1 MADVKRGYALEVAGD
16 HTHRIYVYLRDADRF
31 PFSSAVGATAVEKW
45 ASNLIFFASDKREEE
60 VVRALCSCFLRRSV
74 QRLFVVQQVVK
85 GDEDELADKLV
96 EAASALSPR
105 TFRYIGYPKR
115 SEGVVGKAMF
125 ERGLG
130 FSPTSFTSVLY
141 GGVIEKKGVAFFGV
155 SQREPFQRE
164 MVRGEDFVSKAQ
176 YKMEELLS
184 SLNLLQQIQPK
195 SILDLGASP
204 GGWSM
209 QVAQAFPDSR
219 VLAVDKGSLHPS
231 VLALPNITHSATT
244 LTPANAESVLSP
256 HSPFDVVVCD
266 VNMHPAEA
274 CTLLRPVLSY
284 LRSGGVLV
292 FTIKCFFKQVKA
304 SGSDLI
310 DTVKRFL
317 SPGHRPRGRG
327 EEGEKASGDGGA
339 AADAH
344 ESEEEGGHSFTNIEV
359 VWLVANTIHER
370 TVVAVKE

>member
-1 MADVKRGYALEVAGD
+1 MEDVKRGFAVEVVND
-16 HTHRIYVYLRDADRF
+16 HTHRMYVYLHDKERYPYHA
-31 PFSSAVGATAVEKW
+31 AVGATTVERW
-45 ASNLIFFASDKREEE
+45 ASDLIFFASDKREEE
-60 VVRALCSCFLRRSV
+60 VAAVLKNAFFRRYV
-74 QRLFVVQQVVK
+74 QRLFVVSTAPISS
-85 GDEDELADKLV
+85 EEELADKLV

-105 TFRYIGYPKR
+105 TFRYIGYPKKKER
-115 SEGVVGKAMF
+115 SMCDLLSV
-125 ERGLG
+125 RGMEL
-130 FSPTSFTSVLY
+130 SPTSFTSVLY

-266 VNMHPAEA
+266 INVHPAEA

-292 FTIKCFFKQVKA
+292 FTVKCLAKKMKA
-304 SGSDLI
+304 AESGLI
-310 DTVKRFL
+310 DVVKRFL
-317 SPGHRPRGRG
+317 SPSSASAGASADASADADARVAEQKIEG
-327 EEGEKASGDGGA
+327 GEKGNGTFS
-339 AADAH
+339 
-344 ESEEEGGHSFTNIEV
+344 NIDV
-359 VWLVANTIHER
+359 MWLIANTTNER
-370 TVVAVKE
+370 TIIAVKD